1 MNIDIFKMI
10 IAIVQTGSISGA
22 AQQLGY
28 AQSNISARVHQLE
41 TDLQT
46 TIFYRT
52 NRGVLLTPSG
62 KMLYQRAIKIV
73 DLTED
78 TINQLQHPKDVEGSL
93 TIGTLQSAS
102 ITYLPPILT
111 KYYRQFPK
119 VQLAIE
125 TGNPLENIQQVLNYE
140 LDGAVIGE
148 NIDLTNL
155 ISIPLA
161 TEDLCL
167 VSATPDIPDLAEAS
181 FLVFQEGCVYREVV
195 ENWLGSMDL
204 KINHPVE
211 FNYLDAVMASAC
223 AGLGIAIV
231 PKKIAKTFVDN
242 GLLYTHKLPQEF
254 SSIQLSFIYREDHF
268 INRPFEEFINLL
280 KQPKKQPELS
290 QID

>member
-1 MNIDIFKMI
+1 MNIDTFKMI

-41 TDLQT
+41 DNLQT

-62 KMLYQRAIKIV
+62 KKLYQRATKIV

-78 TINQLQHPKDVEGSL
+78 TINQLQHPKAVEGSL
-93 TIGTLQSAS
+93 KIGTLQSAS
-102 ITYLPPILT
+102 ISYLPPILT
-111 KYYRQFPK
+111 KYYRKFPK
-119 VQLAIE
+119 VKLTIE

-148 NIDLTNL
+148 NIDKTDL
-155 ISIPLA
+155 ISLPLA
-161 TEDLCL
+161 TEELCL
-167 VSATPDIPDLAEAS
+167 VSACPEIPDLSEAS

-204 KINHPVE
+204 KINHPIE

-231 PKKIAKTFVDN
+231 PKKIAEPFVN
-242 GLLYTHKLPQEF
+242 SNLIYTHELPAEF
-254 SSIQLSFIYREDHF
+254 ASIQLDFIYRKDHF
-268 INRPFEEFINLL
+268 ISRPFEEFINIL
-280 KQPKKQPELS
+280 KQTKKQSELS
-290 QID
+290 PVD